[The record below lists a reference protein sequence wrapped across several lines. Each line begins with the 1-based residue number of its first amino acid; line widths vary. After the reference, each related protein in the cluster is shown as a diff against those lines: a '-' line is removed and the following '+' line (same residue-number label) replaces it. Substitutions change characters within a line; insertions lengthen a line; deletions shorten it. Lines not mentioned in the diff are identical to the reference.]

1 MGGLKALIGWP
12 LRDRQQPQA
21 GKNALWVEERC
32 KQRPRGSKA
41 VGNQEGFTEAVAWT
55 FASQGF
61 FTFVPSPSS
70 LCFTVG
76 VRNLSSPI
84 VGIYR
89 K

>member
-1 MGGLKALIGWP
+1 MSWPKSQDLGGLKALIGWP

-41 VGNQEGFTEAVAWT
+41 VGNQEGFTE
-55 FASQGF
+55 
-61 FTFVPSPSS
+61 SPSS

-76 VRNLSSPI
+76 VQILSSPI